1 MVLESA
7 EDHAESRM
15 ERDPTPQIDKVLAEQ
30 TKRVCED
37 LQQLRASMIG
47 YKQFSRELFVALEWK
62 GIESLAD
69 LNDYF
74 ATAESDGELIADVCD
89 MFQTN
94 VRDMRGVLSE
104 VRQKTGWVP
113 RATEEEKMETD
124 RDNGWSNGIVG
135 KQGQLLLGPAPRSS
149 PPLAEF
155 GSCHLEKGEREK

>member
-7 EDHAESRM
+7 EDHADSRM
-15 ERDPTPQIDKVLAEQ
+15 ERDPTTQVSNDPKEFSTVDVAEELGKAIEDIKKLPDSKVLAEQ

-47 YKQFSRELFVALEWK
+47 YKQFSRELFVALERK

-74 ATAESDGELIADVCD
+74 ATTESDGELTADVCD

-94 VRDMRGVLSE
+94 VRDVRGILS
-104 VRQKTGWVP
+104 
-113 RATEEEKMETD
+113 
-124 RDNGWSNGIVG
+124 
-135 KQGQLLLGPAPRSS
+135 
-149 PPLAEF
+149 
-155 GSCHLEKGEREK
+155 